1 MAPALPDRLR
11 GKRGGGITSAP
22 EAGPVAA
29 LTASTFGALSRLRGK
44 RIFHPHGVGFAGR
57 LTPHLTEW
65 SGAELL
71 GGPEPR
77 PVIARLSRSLGL
89 PEPFP
94 EPLGLALRAP
104 DAYGPGRHQ
113 DFLLVSSGE
122 RPGLRHLLLPGRRFL
137 EPHYSSLLPYRFDK
151 RVLLVGARRDP
162 TGLGPGPAYSEL
174 ARRDHA
180 GITLQLTIAT
190 PLGNWVPVATLE
202 LGTRLPDAEVEA
214 LRFDP
219 SNTGGGFELA
229 TALNRLRIPAY
240 AGSQR
245 GRGVLPAH

>member
-71 GGPEPR
+71 AGPEPR

-89 PEPFP
+89 PGPFP

-104 DAYGPGRHQ
+104 DAYGPGR
-113 DFLLVSSGE
+113 
-122 RPGLRHLLLPGRRFL
+122 LLLGSDFPWIAAEPGYAETIDAVESHFAD
-137 EPHYSSLLPYRFDK
+137 LPEADR
-151 RVLLVGARRDP
+151 ARIR
-162 TGLGPGPAYSEL
+162 G
-174 ARRDHA
+174 
-180 GITLQLTIAT
+180 
-190 PLGNWVPVATLE
+190 GNALE
-202 LGTRLPDAEVEA
+202 LFA
-214 LRFDP
+214 F
-219 SNTGGGFELA
+219 
-229 TALNRLRIPAY
+229 
-240 AGSQR
+240 
-245 GRGVLPAH
+245 